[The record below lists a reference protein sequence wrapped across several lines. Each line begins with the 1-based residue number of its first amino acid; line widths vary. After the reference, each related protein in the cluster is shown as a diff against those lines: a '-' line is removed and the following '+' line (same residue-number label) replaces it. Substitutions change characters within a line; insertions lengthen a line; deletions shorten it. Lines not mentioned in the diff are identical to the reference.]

1 MAQFDVEVADEY
13 QVAGSLP
20 AADFKARMLALGEEQ
35 GFVDFKDIL
44 DAWPDAH
51 QNTEVLQEVFTDLIQ
66 QGVEIAGQSETDSL
80 EEEEMTE
87 TELAHHSAQLQESIN
102 DSVALYLR
110 DIGKTDLLTAAEE
123 VQLAKRIEKMER
135 AEAKLADPELK
146 LTEDE
151 KDDLQFEIIDGKDAV
166 DHLISANCRLVVS
179 VAKKYTNR
187 GVPFLDLVQEGN
199 SGLIRAV
206 SKFDY
211 HRGFKFST
219 YATWWIRQAVTRA
232 IADQGRTIRVPVHMH
247 EQINRL
253 IRARHTLAQQ
263 FGREPTIDELAEEL
277 EIPPNKVE
285 HVIRVNQQPRS
296 LEQPVGE
303 EEDSVLGDFIPD
315 EDADSPPDLT
325 NQQMLREV
333 IEDVIQD
340 LTPREIH
347 TLQLR
352 FGMVDDYA
360 YTLEEVGKKFG
371 ITRERVRQ
379 IETQALNRLRHSSRK
394 KSLNWFT

>member
-1 MAQFDVEVADEY
+1 MAQLKAEVAIEN
-13 QVAGSLP
+13 QEVGSGA
-20 AADFKARMLALGEEQ
+20 AADFKERMLALGEER
-35 GFVDFKDIL
+35 GFVEFKDIL
-44 DAWPDAH
+44 DAWPEAH
-51 QNTEVLQEVFTDLIQ
+51 ENTETLQEVFVDLMQ
-66 QGVEIAGQSETDSL
+66 QGVEIAGQTEMDS
-80 EEEEMTE
+80 EEEDE
-87 TELAHHSAQLQESIN
+87 TVDSDLLQHAVPLQESFN

-110 DIGKTDLLTAAEE
+110 DIGKVDLLTAVEE
-123 VQLAKRIEKMER
+123 VQLAKRIEAME
-135 AEAKLADPELK
+135 EAKCKLANPDLN

-151 KDDLQFEIIDGKDAV
+151 KDDLQFIIIDGNDAV

-253 IRARHTLAQQ
+253 IRARHTLSQQ
-263 FGREPTIDELAEEL
+263 FGREPTIDELAMEL
-277 EIPPNKVE
+277 EVMPSKVE

>member
-1 MAQFDVEVADEY
+1 MAQFDAEVADEY
-13 QVAGSLP
+13 QVAGDLP
-20 AADFKARMLALGEEQ
+20 GADFKARMQALGEEQ
-35 GFVDFKDIL
+35 GYVNFKDIL
-44 DAWPDAH
+44 DAWPEAH
-51 QNTEVLQEVFTDLIQ
+51 QNTEVLQEVFTDLIL
-66 QGVEIAGQSETDSL
+66 QGVDIEGQSEADSL
-80 EEEEMTE
+80 EEEQTTE
-87 TELAHHSAQLQESIN
+87 AELAHHSAQLPESFN

-110 DIGKTDLLTAAEE
+110 DIGKVDLLTAAEE

-151 KDDLQFEIIDGKDAV
+151 KDDLQFEIIDGKEAV

-263 FGREPTIDELAEEL
+263 FGREPTIDELAVEL
-277 EIPPNKVE
+277 EIPPSKVE

-333 IEDVIQD
+333 IEEVIQD